1 MIEFGSWNIRG
12 LNDPIKQ
19 VEIKKIITA
28 GLYFFD
34 VIETKVKCVTM
45 SDTLKHF
52 FLLDGSLHIFWKC

>member
-34 VIETKVKCVTM
+34 VIETK
-45 SDTLKHF
+45 
-52 FLLDGSLHIFWKC
+52 G